1 MAYVA
6 NPPLGPRVLL
16 HALARHWWLLLLRGI
31 CAILFGVLTFV
42 WPGITL
48 LTLVLLYGAFALVD
62 GVLALAEAV
71 MGGAPA
77 PRWWLA
83 LVGLLGIAVGILTF
97 AWPGITALV
106 LLLFIAGWAIAT
118 GILQI
123 VGAIRLR
130 KEIDNEWLLI
140 ASGVLSVIFGLILVA
155 QPGTGALALLYVIGI
170 YAILYGILG
179 PRPCCVNRFGAQ
191 TALDRGTST
200 YRELWNISVARL
212 IGLDVGRPD
221 HLAPFLGFIS

>member
-1 MAYVA
+1 MAHVA
-6 NPPLGPRVLL
+6 NPPLGPRLLL
-16 HALARHWWLLLLRGI
+16 HTLAKNWWLLLLRGI
-31 CAILFGVLTFV
+31 CAILFGILTFI

-48 LTLVLLYGAFALVD
+48 LTLVLLYGAYALAD
-62 GVLALAEAV
+62 GVLSLAEAV

-118 GILQI
+118 GVLQI

-140 ASGVLSVIFGLILVA
+140 ASGVLSVVFGLILVV

-170 YAILYGILG
+170 YAILYGILLVWLSL
-179 PRPCCVNRFGAQ
+179 R
-191 TALDRGTST
+191 LRGHATS
-200 YRELWNISVARL
+200 
-212 IGLDVGRPD
+212 
-221 HLAPFLGFIS
+221 

>member
-16 HALARHWWLLLLRGI
+16 HGLAKHWWLLLLRGI
-31 CAILFGVLTFV
+31 CAIVFGVLTFV
-42 WPGITL
+42 WPGVTL
-48 LTLVLLYGAFALVD
+48 LTLVLLYGAFALV
-62 GVLALAEAV
+62 GLLALAEAV

-140 ASGVLSVIFGLILVA
+140 ASGVLSVIFGLILVV

-170 YAILYGILG
+170 YAIIYGILEVWLSL
-179 PRPCCVNRFGAQ
+179 RLRRHA
-191 TALDRGTST
+191 TS
-200 YRELWNISVARL
+200 
-212 IGLDVGRPD
+212 
-221 HLAPFLGFIS
+221 

>member
-1 MAYVA
+1 MAHVA
-6 NPPLGPRVLL
+6 SPPVPGLLL
-16 HALARHWWLLLLRGI
+16 HALAKHWWLLLLRGI
-31 CAILFGVLTFV
+31 CATLFGVLTFV

-48 LTLVLLYGAFALVD
+48 LTLVLLYGAYALAD
-62 GVLALAEAV
+62 GVLALVEAV

-155 QPGTGALALLYVIGI
+155 QPATGALALLYVIGI
-170 YAILYGILG
+170 YAVLYGILEVWLSL
-179 PRPCCVNRFGAQ
+179 R
-191 TALDRGTST
+191 LRGHAT
-200 YRELWNISVARL
+200 
-212 IGLDVGRPD
+212 G
-221 HLAPFLGFIS
+221 